1 MNEPLTFDDWLMGR
15 LAQDAQEAAT
25 LLRVALEE
33 ADEDPRGLSMTLHYI
48 TTARGGIDD
57 LGLTL
62 EEATALLNALGKHIR
77 PESLPHA
84 A

>member
-1 MNEPLTFDDWLMGR
+1 
-15 LAQDAQEAAT
+15 
-25 LLRVALEE
+25 
-33 ADEDPRGLSMTLHYI
+33 MTLHYI

>member
-1 MNEPLTFDDWLMGR
+1 MSNYVTFDDWLMQR
-15 LAQDAQEAAT
+15 LAQDAEEAAA

-33 ADEDPRGLSMTLHYI
+33 ADEDPRGLSLTLHYI

-57 LGLTL
+57 LGLSLQET
-62 EEATALLNALGKHIR
+62 TALLNALGKHIT
-77 PESLPHA
+77 PASLPQA

>member
-1 MNEPLTFDDWLMGR
+1 MSQHVTFDDWLMKR
-15 LAQDAQEAAT
+15 LAQDAEEAAA

-33 ADEDPRGLSMTLHYI
+33 ADEDPRGLSLTLHYI
-48 TTARGGIDD
+48 TTARGGIDG

-62 EEATALLNALGKHIR
+62 GETTSLLNALGRHIT
-77 PESLPHA
+77 PESLPLA

>member
-1 MNEPLTFDDWLMGR
+1 MSESITFDNWLIER
-15 LAQDAQEAAT
+15 LAQDPEEAAT

-33 ADEDPRGLSMTLHYI
+33 ADEDPRGLSLTLYYI

-57 LGLTL
+57 LGLNL
-62 EEATALLNALGKHIR
+62 AEATALLNALGRYLK
-77 PESLPHA
+77 PEPLPQA

>member
-1 MNEPLTFDDWLMGR
+1 MSQHITFDDWLMKR
-15 LAQDAQEAAT
+15 LAQDAEEAAA

-33 ADEDPRGLSMTLHYI
+33 ADEDPQGLSMTLHYI

-57 LGLTL
+57 LGFTL
-62 EEATALLNALGKHIR
+62 AETTALLNALGRHIA
-77 PESLPHA
+77 PTALPQA

>member
-1 MNEPLTFDDWLMGR
+1 MSQHIAFDDWLMKR
-15 LAQDAQEAAT
+15 LTRDAEEAAA

-48 TTARGGIDD
+48 TTARGGIND

-62 EEATALLNALGKHIR
+62 EETTALLNALGRHLD
-77 PESLPHA
+77 PNALPQA